1 MSKFKTHGQNAL
13 ATEIC
18 RYKYFD
24 AEQAKRLAERGTG
37 YKTTA
42 DFKAYQYSKNLSRFK
57 QACIRLFFI
66 VKL

>member
-1 MSKFKTHGQNAL
+1 MSKFKTHGENAM

-24 AEQAKRLAERGTG
+24 AEQNKRLDERGPG

-42 DFKAYQYSKNLSRFK
+42 DFKAYQYSKKLSLFK
-57 QACIRLFFI
+57 QACIKLFFR

>member
-1 MSKFKTHGQNAL
+1 MSKFKTHGENAL

-24 AEQAKRLAERGTG
+24 AEQNKRLAERGPG

-42 DFKAYQYSKNLSRFK
+42 DFKAYQYSKKISIFK
-57 QACIRLFFI
+57 QACIKLFYR

>member
-1 MSKFKTHGQNAL
+1 MSKFKTHGENAL

-24 AEQAKRLAERGTG
+24 QEQIKRLADRGPG
-37 YKTTA
+37 YTTTI
-42 DFKAYQYSKNLSRFK
+42 DFKSYKYSKKVSRFT
-57 QACIRLFFI
+57 QGCIKVFFR